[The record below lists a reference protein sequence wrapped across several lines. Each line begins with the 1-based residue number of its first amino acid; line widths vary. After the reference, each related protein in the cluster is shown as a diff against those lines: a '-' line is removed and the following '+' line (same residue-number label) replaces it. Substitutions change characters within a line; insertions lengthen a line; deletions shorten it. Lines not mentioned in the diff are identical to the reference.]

1 MLPVVAIVGRP
12 NTGKSTLFNRLI
24 GKRYSIESNIPG
36 TTRDRIYQ
44 RLTLRDY
51 TIMLVDTGGL
61 SFEAKS
67 EIEGNVHMQT
77 TIAIAEADIVLF
89 VTDVRQEL
97 TADDF
102 EAANML
108 RKAKKSTLLIANKC
122 DHVKIEEKSFNLY
135 ELGFGEPLS
144 ISAIQGIGVDHVEA
158 NIAKELARQKCK
170 RGKTTEPSKS
180 IRIAFVGRPNV
191 GKSSLVNAILNENR
205 TIVSD
210 TPGTTRDATDIEVEY
225 NGRTFTLI
233 DTAGVRRTGK
243 VEKGLEYFSVLRS
256 LQSVEECDTA
266 LLILD
271 YESGVARQDLRVAHY
286 ILESFKGLILA
297 VNKCDLMEQQDDE
310 ENQLISSLKKKFVFI
325 PWTPV
330 IFASALTKQNI
341 FKIFDLAMEIDAERK
356 KQINPKDF
364 QIFVKKLLY
373 EHVPMGPSRK
383 KLKIYSAMQKG
394 VNPPHFIFSVND
406 KDSIHFSFRR
416 YVERRIREEYGFT
429 GTGIKLDF
437 VNKKSV

>member
-24 GKRYSIESNIPG
+24 GKRYAIESNIPG

-44 RLTLRDY
+44 RLTLRDF

-61 SFEAKS
+61 SFETKS

-77 TIAIAEADIVLF
+77 KIAISEADVVLF
-89 VTDVRQEL
+89 VTDARQEL

-108 RKAKKSTLLIANKC
+108 RKAKKPTVLIANKC

-135 ELGFGEPLS
+135 ELGFGEPLP
-144 ISAIQGIGVDHVEA
+144 ISAIQGIGVEHVEA
-158 NIAKELARQKCK
+158 NIAKELARQKFQC
-170 RGKTTEPSKS
+170 GKPLAPSKS
-180 IRIAFVGRPNV
+180 IKIAFVGRPNV
-191 GKSSLVNAILNENR
+191 GKSSLVNAIVDENR
-205 TIVSD
+205 TLVSD
-210 TPGTTRDATDIEVEY
+210 TPGTTRDATNIEVEY
-225 NGRTFTLI
+225 NGSAFTLI

-243 VEKGLEYFSVLRS
+243 VGKGLEYFSVLRS

-266 LLILD
+266 VLILD

-286 ILESFKGLILA
+286 ILESFKGLILV
-297 VNKCDLMEQQDDE
+297 VNKCDLMEKRDEE

-341 FKIFDLAMEIDAERK
+341 FKIFDLAVEIYAERK
-356 KQINPKDF
+356 KMIDPKDF
-364 QIFVKKLLY
+364 RILVKKLQY
-373 EHVPMGPSRK
+373 ENVPMGPSRK
-383 KLKIYSAMQKG
+383 KLKIHSALQKG
-394 VNPPHFIFSVND
+394 VNPPHFVFSVND

-416 YVERRIREEYGFT
+416 YVERRIRETYGFT
-429 GTGIKLDF
+429 GTGIRLEF
-437 VNKKSV
+437 VNKK